1 MHTPY
6 SFSHD
11 LTPHSLRNNSRVK
24 DQALQ
29 TQDTTIRW
37 AHPRN
42 NTRPVHTTPKGTF
55 DVMTIQRS
63 KRMAN

>member
-1 MHTPY
+1 MQTPY

-24 DQALQ
+24 DQSLQ
-29 TQDTTIRW
+29 TQDTTLRW

-42 NTRPVHTTPKGTF
+42 NTRPVLSTTKGTI
-55 DVMTIQRS
+55 DVMTIQRF
-63 KRMAN
+63 KRMAH

>member
-1 MHTPY
+1 MQTTH

-11 LTPHSLRNNSRVK
+11 LTPHSLRYNSRVK
-24 DQALQ
+24 DQTLQ

-42 NTRPVHTTPKGTF
+42 NTRPVHTTTKGTV
-55 DVMTIQRS
+55 DVMTIQRF
-63 KRMAN
+63 KRTAN